1 MIHRRDEFRGAQAT
15 IDKVH
20 QLAKDGKI
28 NLFTQYQMASVKGDK
43 NLESID
49 IKHDNNEIKNLKTD
63 YVLGFFGL
71 IMQLGPI
78 ANWGLNIDK
87 KTIEVD
93 TEKFET
99 NQKGIYAVGDIC
111 NYPGKLKLILSGFH
125 EGALAARA
133 CFKLARPNEKYR
145 FEFTTSSKTI
155 KERLGVKKVIELYSA
170 NTPNGK
176 KISIMLE
183 EIGYEYKVIN
193 IDLNKGDQFKPE
205 FKKISPFSKIPV
217 IIDQDNNKNIFESGA
232 ILMYLAEQSGK
243 FYDTK
248 DRLEINQW
256 LMAQMGYVGP
266 MLGQHHQFHHYNPG
280 KSQFGEER
288 YFKISKRIYEE
299 LDERLSKSRFLAG
312 ENYTIA
318 DIGTFPWIARHEWHD
333 IGLKNYKNLTRWYVE
348 ISEREAVKKGFKFM
362 NKDEVPPKP

>member
-1 MIHRRDEFRGAQAT
+1 MID
-15 IDKVH
+15 
-20 QLAKDGKI
+20 
-28 NLFTQYQMASVKGDK
+28 
-43 NLESID
+43 
-49 IKHDNNEIKNLKTD
+49 
-63 YVLGFFGL
+63 
-71 IMQLGPI
+71 
-78 ANWGLNIDK
+78 
-87 KTIEVD
+87 
-93 TEKFET
+93 
-99 NQKGIYAVGDIC
+99 
-111 NYPGKLKLILSGFH
+111 
-125 EGALAARA
+125 
-133 CFKLARPNEKYR
+133 
-145 FEFTTSSKTI
+145 
-155 KERLGVKKVIELYSA
+155 LYSA

-299 LDERLSKSRFLAG
+299 LEERLSKSRFLAG

-348 ISEREAVKKGFKFM
+348 ISEREAVKKGFRFM

>member
-1 MIHRRDEFRGAQAT
+1 M
-15 IDKVH
+15 
-20 QLAKDGKI
+20 
-28 NLFTQYQMASVKGDK
+28 
-43 NLESID
+43 
-49 IKHDNNEIKNLKTD
+49 
-63 YVLGFFGL
+63 
-71 IMQLGPI
+71 
-78 ANWGLNIDK
+78 
-87 KTIEVD
+87 
-93 TEKFET
+93 
-99 NQKGIYAVGDIC
+99 
-111 NYPGKLKLILSGFH
+111 
-125 EGALAARA
+125 
-133 CFKLARPNEKYR
+133 
-145 FEFTTSSKTI
+145 
-155 KERLGVKKVIELYSA
+155 IELYSA

-205 FKKISPFSKIPV
+205 FKKISPLSKIPV

-299 LDERLSKSRFLAG
+299 LDARLSRSGFLAG